1 MNIKTLVGRTAL
13 VTGAAHRL
21 GRAIADALAEGGCG
35 IVVHYHSSASEAE
48 ETVAAIKA
56 QGVAGAALRAD
67 LADPTQVE
75 SLWREAQ
82 KAALGPVDILVNC
95 AAVFP
100 SDDLAG
106 LAPATL
112 EHTLRLNAV
121 APLLLSRLFAAQGSP
136 GVIVHI
142 LDARMEAPLRRH
154 VSYGLSKQ
162 MLADLTRLMALE
174 FAPKLR
180 VNAVAPGLV
189 LPPPGMEPAQA
200 ERLARMNLL
209 NRWGEPRD
217 VARAVRYLVDSP
229 FVTGQ
234 VLYVDGGASL
244 KGGW

>member
-48 ETVAAIKA
+48 GAVAAIKA
-56 QGVAGAALRAD
+56 HGVAAAALRAD
-67 LADPTQVE
+67 LADPAQVE

-100 SDDLAG
+100 PDDLAG